1 MTAKNAQSEH
11 AIQNAIREHVSR
23 AKLGVLFR
31 ANVGEAWTG
40 SEIRH
45 NPDGSITIKDPR
57 RLRTGLPVGF
67 SDLFGVTNTGKAVF
81 IEVKSKRGKPTPEQ
95 EHFLIN
101 MLERS
106 AYAGV
111 ARSIE
116 DAEQIFFGRCKVPL

>member
-1 MTAKNAQSEH
+1 MKEQE
-11 AIQNAIREHVSR
+11 IQNAIREHVSR
-23 AKLGVLFR
+23 NRLGVLFR

-40 SEIRH
+40 SEVRH
-45 NPDGSITIKDPR
+45 NPDGSITLINPR

-111 ARSIE
+111 ASNIN
-116 DAEQIFFGRCKVPL
+116 DAQRIFMGMCKVPL